1 MILCL
6 FSDHCSTSKPPRP
19 DITHSSLAKMSCLSE
34 IRCSQNRTNFNQ
46 LEPYRACFVSKGYFS
61 FILSQLFTSSSLFL
75 SFSFVYPQMGHSLWH
90 HFYHPHCSELCAI
103 VLRTKVIYFGNSVP
117 EIYTTQRDHKP
128 VPFCVH
134 HCQMSI

>member
-19 DITHSSLAKMSCLSE
+19 DITHSSLAKMYYLREISCF
-34 IRCSQNRTNFNQ
+34 QNRTNFNQ
-46 LEPYRACFVSKGYFS
+46 LEPYRVCYVSKGYFS
-61 FILSQLFTSSSLFL
+61 FILSQLFTSSSLFYHFPL
-75 SFSFVYPQMGHSLWH
+75 SILKWVTVSGITFTTP
-90 HFYHPHCSELCAI
+90 I
-103 VLRTKVIYFGNSVP
+103 VLSCARTKVIYFGNSVP